1 MSVGQASQSSE
12 GGKKANLTVLML
24 QPRNLIYQFAG
35 RQDGRKQANLPRVQ
49 RTANRRLAPQPHERQ
64 LSLKKNAMLY

>member
-1 MSVGQASQSSE
+1 MRQKTDYSAISISDVSNLKGTE
-12 GGKKANLTVLML
+12 KANLTVLML

-49 RTANRRLAPQPHERQ
+49 HTTNPSLGPWPHER
-64 LSLKKNAMLY
+64 